1 MKMNIPLGVVMGLNE
16 NANSKFKSFFLTA
29 WKEKRYRDNRIELKI
44 KPEIDCPDQTMLLK
58 LSVQSY
64 S

>member
-1 MKMNIPLGVVMGLNE
+1 MGLNE
-16 NANSKFKSFFLTA
+16 NANSKFESFFLTA
-29 WKEKRYRDNRIELKI
+29 WKEKKIPWQQDWTQKI